1 MAEGVQIPAPPTNQ
15 RKRGFNMGGLITDEN
30 GRVIGHISSPDR
42 LTAKSIE
49 FWEKETGMEL
59 RCAICGSR
67 LQPGDQKDHLWPYFS
82 EYNRCQ
88 KCLEKEKK

>member
-1 MAEGVQIPAPPTNQ
+1 
-15 RKRGFNMGGLITDEN
+15 MGGLIYDEN
-30 GRVIGHISSPDR
+30 GKVIGHITSPDR

-59 RCAICGSR
+59 HCAICGSR

-82 EYNRCQ
+82 DHNRCR
-88 KCLEKEKK
+88 KCLEAVACASRGPGKAGRVEIDAYTL